1 MSNAGPGSNGLEFL
15 PHGPEFRF
23 LDKVTSLTPGQQGA
37 GEYRVRGD
45 EPFLRGHFPGDPI
58 FPGVLLV
65 EAAAQL
71 AGVVAQS
78 DPIIPPLP
86 GLKLA
91 ALRGVKITGA
101 ARPGDVVQLEARV
114 TGRLGNLIQAEARA
128 RVGEKQVL
136 VAELTL
142 SGESNPPS

>member
-1 MSNAGPGSNGLEFL
+1 MNSGLELL

-23 LDKVTSLTPGQQGA
+23 LDKVVSLTPGKEGVA
-37 GEYRVRGD
+37 EYRVRGD

-78 DPIIPPLP
+78 DPTIPPLA

-91 ALRGVKITGA
+91 AMRSVKITGA
-101 ARPGDVVQLEARV
+101 ARPGDVIKVEARV
-114 TGRLGNLIQAEARA
+114 IGRMGNLIQAEASA
-128 RVGEKQVL
+128 SVGDRQVM
-136 VAELTL
+136 VAQVTL
-142 SGESNPPS
+142 GGDSVTK

>member
-1 MSNAGPGSNGLEFL
+1 MNGLEFL

-23 LDKVTSLTPGQQGA
+23 LDKVSSLTPGKEGA

-78 DPIIPPLP
+78 DPVIAPLT

-114 TGRLGNLIQAEARA
+114 TGRLGNLIQAEVRA
-128 RVGEKQVL
+128 RVGDKQVL

-142 SGESNPPS
+142 SGEAPRS